1 MPVALGKY
9 LFNVLTTIQH
19 PHDLGG
25 AILDPIESNV
35 RVGCERPESRTQLV
49 SGSPGQWVVFNGGD
63 YFADFTRNFFCVFTP
78 ATRSW

>member
-25 AILDPIESNV
+25 AILDPIENNV

-49 SGSPGQWVVFNGGD
+49 SGSPGQWVVVAITSPISRAIFS
-63 YFADFTRNFFCVFTP
+63 AVFTP